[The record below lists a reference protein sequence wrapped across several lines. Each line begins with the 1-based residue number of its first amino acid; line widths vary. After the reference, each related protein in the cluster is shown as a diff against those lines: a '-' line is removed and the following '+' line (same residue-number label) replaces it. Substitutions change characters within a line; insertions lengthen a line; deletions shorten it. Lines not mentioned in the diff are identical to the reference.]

1 MTCRDVVRKFAT
13 SEPVKVG
20 ERGALFV
27 HEKPKLR
34 MPVEI
39 DEIIFDVLRV
49 FVAKLTKQRQR
60 VCFDITSNISN
71 GPTRTISLSAL
82 LNAAQND
89 AEDAAT

>member
-1 MTCRDVVRKFAT
+1 MTCQDVVRKFAIP
-13 SEPVKVG
+13 EPVRVG
-20 ERGALFV
+20 ERGALFI

-39 DEIIFDVLRV
+39 DEVILDMLRV
-49 FVAKLTKQRQR
+49 LVAKLTKQRQP

-71 GPTRTISLSAL
+71 GPTRTISLSTL
-82 LNAAQND
+82 LNVTQND